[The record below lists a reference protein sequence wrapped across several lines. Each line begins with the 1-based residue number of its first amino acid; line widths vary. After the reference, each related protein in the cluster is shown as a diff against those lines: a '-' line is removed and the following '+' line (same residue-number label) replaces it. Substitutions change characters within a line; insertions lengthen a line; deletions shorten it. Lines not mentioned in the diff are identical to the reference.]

1 VRDSSSIADI
11 LLADRK
17 ASYKRSISIS
27 HIERR
32 CRWPEDHDDKSKI
45 RRLSESETLQQGTVE
60 LSGLVG

>member
-1 VRDSSSIADI
+1 

-27 HIERR
+27 RIERR
-32 CRWPEDHDDKSKI
+32 CRRPEVQDDRSKI
-45 RRLSESETLQQGTVE
+45 RRPSESETLQQGTVE